1 MGRSRR
7 TAQVGDQGP
16 SSSRARTRVSGPVRS
31 VWDRDRFTSRENAR
45 WYEEKKSNVIVVEK
59 TVSEEVDSIF
69 GIRRAFD
76 LLGWAPVLCLEG
88 KFYPRLVREFYANI
102 EDKEDTAVHRVV
114 TYVKGCRIDLDR
126 ATITCI
132 LGVSDDG
139 LYVEFYKDAVLSD
152 RQYKLVQAL
161 GRLNYSPTRNNR
173 TADMVFRTPNLLV
186 PQRLLVYMYSSN
198 VLPRAS
204 SLNEVHCLDI
214 YLLDKMLNGLQGI
227 DGVPF
232 ASVVISHIH
241 SDSIQITCYPLLLSK
256 VFEFFGVDV
265 TGEDIAVVGATD
277 VLTEANLY
285 RMGYVHVHGVW
296 RNLVR
301 HPLRAGEVVDGRNY
315 PAVAVDDEG
324 EHSEAPTS
332 YAMPSTSTGATVHSS
347 SVASALQRS
356 EAICWFGD

>member
-1 MGRSRR
+1 MRHCRR
-7 TAQVGDQGP
+7 PTAAIG
-16 SSSRARTRVSGPVRS
+16 
-31 VWDRDRFTSRENAR
+31 FFLSRENAR
-45 WYEEKKSNVIVVEK
+45 WYEKKKSNAIVVEK

-76 LLGWAPVLCLEG
+76 VLGWAPVLCLEG

-102 EDKEDTAVHRVV
+102 EDKEDTAVHRVM

-126 ATITCI
+126 ATIARI

-139 LYVEFYKDAVLSD
+139 PYVEFYKDSVLSD

-204 SLNEVHCLDI
+204 SLNEVRCFDI

-232 ASVVISHIH
+232 ASM
-241 SDSIQITCYPLLLSK
+241 

-265 TGEDIAVVGATD
+265 TDEDIAVVGATD

-285 RMGYVHVHGVW
+285 RMGYVRVHGVW
-296 RNLVR
+296 RNLVH
-301 HPLRAGEVVDGRNY
+301 HPLRVGEVVDGRNY
-315 PAVAVDDEG
+315 PAVVVDDEG

-332 YAMPSTSTGATVHSS
+332 YAMPSTSTGATVCSS
-347 SVASALQRS
+347 SVASALQRI
-356 EAICWFGD
+356 EAICTGLATK